1 MSGTWT
7 ANLSDVLR
15 GMMQLLPRGPVWSRE
30 LARRANLLLAGLA
43 EEHVR
48 YRLRANE
55 LLDEAYPP
63 TSSELL
69 PEWRRVF
76 GLPEFTYFPTVEA
89 DQQAEVEAKMLS
101 APGGQSAVYFA
112 ALAVRLGCAGAAV
125 ADGPGEFQWTL
136 TLPSDCTRAC
146 CTSSC
151 DAALV
156 EFTTADGRRTAQ
168 AATAYKPAHTHI
180 FFDGGIAP

>member
-1 MSGTWT
+1 MAGTWT
-7 ANLSDVLR
+7 ATLGDVLR
-15 GMMQLLPRGPVWSRE
+15 GMLQLLPRGPVWSRE
-30 LARRANLLLAGLA
+30 LARRANLLMAGLA

-48 YRLRANE
+48 FRNRAND

-76 GLPEFTYFPTVEA
+76 GLPEFTYYPTAEA

-101 APGGQSAVYFA
+101 SPGGQSDAYFT
-112 ALAVRLGCAGAAV
+112 ALAIRMGCAGATV
-125 ADGPGEFQWTL
+125 DDGPGEFQWTL
-136 TLPSDCTRAC
+136 ALPSDCTRAC

-156 EFTTADGRRTAQ
+156 EFTTAAGRRVAA
-168 AATAYKPAHTHI
+168 AATSYKPAHTHI